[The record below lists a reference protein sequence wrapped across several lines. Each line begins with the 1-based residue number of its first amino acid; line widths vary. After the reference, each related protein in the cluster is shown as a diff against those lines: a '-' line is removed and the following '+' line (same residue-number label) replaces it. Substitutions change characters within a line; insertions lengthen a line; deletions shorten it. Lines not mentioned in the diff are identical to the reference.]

1 MRAPRKKKQHSHSA
15 PFPVAPR
22 ASPRTR
28 VRGTHTHPIATHTMA
43 AAALAGLLS
52 YAADLA
58 APLPPPPSLDPDV
71 DELDDAQNRQVK

>member
-1 MRAPRKKKQHSHSA
+1 
-15 PFPVAPR
+15 
-22 ASPRTR
+22 
-28 VRGTHTHPIATHTMA
+28 MA